1 MSKVL
6 VVYWSQTGNTEMMA
20 EAVAEGAKAKGAEV
34 ELVNVSDANAGMIDE
49 ADGVALG
56 CPSMGVEVLEET
68 EMEPFVAEI
77 ESSVSGK
84 LLGLFGSYDWGDG
97 QWMRD
102 WGERMEGCGA
112 NLVAEGLIAH
122 LTPDDEAKEN
132 CKALGEKLAG

>member
-34 ELVNVSDANAGMIDE
+34 ELVNVSDANAGMIDA
-49 ADGVALG
+49 ADAIALG
-56 CPSMGVEVLEET
+56 CPSMGVEVLEES
-68 EMEPFVAEI
+68 EMEPFVADI
-77 ESSVSGK
+77 ESKISGK
-84 LLGLFGSYDWGDG
+84 KLGLFGSYDWGDG

-102 WGERMEGCGA
+102 WDERMEGCGA
-112 NLVAEGLIAH
+112 NLVEEGLIAH